1 MEWKVSGIDVVA
13 IPFLRTYPVHAQVHR
28 VFVQRYLHDRRQD
41 FDVVHA
47 HTPLVPSIRGPWPV
61 VTTVHSLIAQ
71 DGKATRIVDA
81 RTLLIRMQTVV
92 SARVERDLLR
102 ASVAVAVVNPF
113 IASVVREIVGR
124 SVPVR
129 VLPNGVD
136 ETIFSPDQTTQRA
149 LQALAVGRLV
159 HGKGS
164 DDLLRAWPKVLVRHP
179 TASLVIVGDGPLRLR
194 LERMARLLRISHSV
208 TFVGAVGRCR
218 PGRTLPTRRS
228 AGAAVSPR
236 RHVDRLV
243 GGDGLRNTRRRDRC
257 RRALSPREGERIRS
271 TCRARHS
278 PNHSH
283 RPSATSWADPGGAT
297 SRRRWTNFV
306 PSVLHCSRTWRAPTC
321 PYMKRRSTWTPTPAS

>member
-1 MEWKVSGIDVVA
+1 M
-13 IPFLRTYPVHAQVHR
+13 
-28 VFVQRYLHDRRQD
+28 
-41 FDVVHA
+41 
-47 HTPLVPSIRGPWPV
+47 

-113 IASVVREIVGR
+113 IASAVRGIVGR

-159 HGKGS
+159 HGKGF

-194 LERMARLLRISHSV
+194 LERMARLSRISHSV
-208 TFVGAVGRCR
+208 TFVGAVGRSDLVERYRRAGVLVQPSHHEGMSTVLLEAMACATPVVATDVGAHSLLVKEHESGR
-218 PGRTLPTRRS
+218 LVAPGQPDQLAEAINDQLGNPSGADTLAEGGRTSILRS
-228 AGAAVSPR
+228 FTAQGMARAYVS
-236 RHVDRLV
+236 LYEEA
-243 GGDGLRNTRRRDRC
+243 LRNGSS
-257 RRALSPREGERIRS
+257 L
-271 TCRARHS
+271 
-278 PNHSH
+278 
-283 RPSATSWADPGGAT
+283 
-297 SRRRWTNFV
+297 
-306 PSVLHCSRTWRAPTC
+306 
-321 PYMKRRSTWTPTPAS
+321 AS